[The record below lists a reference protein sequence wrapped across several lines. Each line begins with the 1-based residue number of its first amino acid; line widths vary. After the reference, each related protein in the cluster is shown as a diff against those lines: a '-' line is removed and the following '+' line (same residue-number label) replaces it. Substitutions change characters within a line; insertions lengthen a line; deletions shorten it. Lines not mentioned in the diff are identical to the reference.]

1 MPLDETV
8 ESLEGV
14 DERYHGLYEQGE
26 DGKFS
31 LTDVSSLK
39 SALQQERKIRKQLEK
54 KSKADLDNIPDVA
67 EMTVKLEEAQKTIK
81 DMKVGSYMKDA
92 ALAAGVHPEYV
103 DDVIN
108 LTKGSFGLSDD
119 GKVVHLDAD
128 GEPSG
133 LDAEKFFNSKFKQTK
148 PIYYVNSGRKGT
160 GAHQTFDGQPSA
172 QGRIQKAIEA
182 KDTRAFINET
192 MSKVKKI

>member
-1 MPLDETV
+1 MPLEETV
-8 ESLEGV
+8 DSLEGV
-14 DERYHGLYEQGE
+14 DSKYHGLYEKGE

-39 SALQQERKIRKQLEK
+39 SALQQERQLRKEAEK
-54 KSKADLDNIPDVA
+54 KSKKADADPTA
-67 EMTVKLEEAQKTIK
+67 EEIKQQLEKANSIIK

-92 ALAAGVHPEYV
+92 ALTAGVHPEYV

-108 LTKGSFGLSDD
+108 LTKGSFGVTDD
-119 GKVVHLDAD
+119 GSVVHLDAD

-133 LDAEKFFNSKFKQTK
+133 LDAEKFFSGKFKETK
-148 PIYYVNSGRKGT
+148 PIYYVNTGRKGS
-160 GAHQTFDGQPSA
+160 GAQQTFGGPPSF
-172 QGRIQKAIEA
+172 QGRVQKAIES
-182 KDTRAFINET
+182 KDTRAFVNET